1 MKNKKDKKH
10 NLDFQSMVSGMPR
23 INIRLGKSR
32 RIYDCGD
39 VVAQALSGKTRSELG
54 DLVGEIYDR
63 CRRSEKSALIVMAR
77 ELELMKLTSKF
88 NAFHGYSKLNFG
100 LQRINIG
107 NRIRNAIRRSG
118 ATLDESIEIVG
129 LKEYTHFEKPR
140 RKYPEPVTGAV
151 TRAVT
156 GTPISSNTEGFPEV
170 FGNI

>member
-10 NLDFQSMVSGMPR
+10 NLDFQSMVSTMPR

-54 DLVGEIYDR
+54 ELIGEIYER
-63 CRRSEKSALIVMAR
+63 CRRSEKPALIVMAR
-77 ELELMKLTSKF
+77 ELELMRLTSKF

-107 NRIRNAIRRSG
+107 NRIRNALKRSG
-118 ATLDESIEIVG
+118 ATLEESIEIVG
-129 LKEYTHFEKPR
+129 LDKYIPFEKPS
-140 RKYPEPVTGAV
+140 KKPIEDVTLDV

-156 GTPISSNTEGFPEV
+156 STPIPSNAEGV
-170 FGNI
+170 

>member
-1 MKNKKDKKH
+1 
-10 NLDFQSMVSGMPR
+10 MVSTMPR

-54 DLVGEIYDR
+54 ELIGEIYER
-63 CRRSEKSALIVMAR
+63 CRRSEKPALIVMAR
-77 ELELMKLTSKF
+77 ELELMRLTSKF

-100 LQRINIG
+100 LQRINFG

-129 LKEYTHFEKPR
+129 LKEYTHFEKPK
-140 RKYPEPVTGAV
+140 RKYPEPVTEAV
-151 TRAVT
+151 TPAVT
-156 GTPISSNTEGFPEV
+156 STPISSNTEGFEMASGDIQPLHQISA
-170 FGNI
+170 N